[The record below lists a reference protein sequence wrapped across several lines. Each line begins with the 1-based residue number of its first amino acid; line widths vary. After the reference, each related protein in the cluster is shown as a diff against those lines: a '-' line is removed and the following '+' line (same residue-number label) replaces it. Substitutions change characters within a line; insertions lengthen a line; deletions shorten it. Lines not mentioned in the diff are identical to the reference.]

1 MMLVSPPIPENE
13 SARLRV
19 LYQYEILDTISEEA
33 FDELTELAA
42 IICNTPIAL
51 ITLVDKDRQW
61 FKSVI
66 GMSGRETPRDVAF
79 CAHTIMGADVM
90 IVPDAT
96 RDKRFASNP
105 LVTSDPHIRFYAG
118 APLLSPG
125 GYGLGSLCV
134 IDRVPRTLAP
144 EQKKAL
150 EILGRQVMTHF
161 KLHRTLQN
169 LSRLQARQGGALQPA

>member
-1 MMLVSPPIPENE
+1 VSAPIPENE

-42 IICNTPIAL
+42 IICKTPIAL
-51 ITLVDKDRQW
+51 VSLVDKDRQW

-66 GMSGRETPRDVAF
+66 GLSGRETSRDVAF
-79 CAHTIMGADVM
+79 CAHTIMGKDVM

-96 RDKRFASNP
+96 RDERFASNP

-118 APLLSPG
+118 ASLLSSE
-125 GYGLGSLCV
+125 GYALGSLCV
-134 IDRVPRTLAP
+134 IDRVPRTLTP
-144 EQKKAL
+144 DQEKAL

-169 LSRLQARQGGALQPA
+169 LSRLQTEREEALQPA